1 MNNKTNS
8 DYVEA
13 DVPDQT
19 GKTFVITGANTGI
32 GFETARVLAMKNAR
46 VLFGCRSGE

>member
-19 GKTFVITGANTGI
+19 GKTFFITGANTGI
-32 GFETARVLAMKNAR
+32 GYDLS
-46 VLFGCRSGE
+46 LIHI